1 MVKAYLRYVPGRTFG
16 VVASTGANLVADVT
30 GRLAIAPALQDVIV
44 WDCKKAEPVMTWR
57 DDENKTE
64 VTCIARTRQGNH
76 FAVGYNDGSIRVWT
90 MRSST
95 TPHVIF
101 RGHKGAVTALA
112 FDPAGT
118 TLASGSA
125 DTEIVLWDIVGEA
138 GKARLKGHKDQITSL
153 VFVPSGAAL
162 QQRAESLDVDRKHDR
177 QLHRHLADLPP
188 AHLLSASKDTTIKA
202 WDLATNACVE
212 TVVTHRSEV
221 WAMAL
226 THMWQDPPETLTLV
240 SAGEEIKVHKVNAA
254 HLDQILSTTSTTTDA
269 QPPSASA
276 DGDVAMLD
284 EPTRAITF
292 HGDLKKVSS
301 QRAVSLRFSACHRYL
316 VAACVDTQVQVF
328 KVLSPD
334 EASSKLARRRKRRRE
349 KGAAAADGSA
359 EDVVLTPADEI
370 SAVFVALAGAK
381 VRSLDVCP
389 PPPGAPTVVGK
400 GKKGPLFH
408 FMASLANNSIET
420 FAVSDEAVQKQH
432 AVEMPGHRGDIRAV
446 TLSQD
451 DELAASAG
459 TNLVKVWNVRTG
471 TCIRSMESGYSLSV
485 AFVPGGKYLLVGTKS
500 GQLQIFSIA
509 TSSLVETIDAHEGA
523 IWSIYLT
530 PDKTGFVTGSAD
542 KQVKFWDFALIK
554 EEANRLTAI
563 HTRTLK
569 LSDEVL
575 SVVIS
580 PNQQLLAVSLL
591 DATVKV
597 FHYDSLKF
605 SLSLYGH
612 KLPVLCMDISSDNTL
627 IVTGSADKNLKV
639 WGLDFGDCHRSLF
652 AHSDSIMAVK
662 FVWGTHYVFSC
673 SKDRT
678 IKYWDMD
685 KFENITT
692 LQGHLTEVWA
702 LAVAKHGSFILTGSH
717 DRSLRVWEK
726 TDEQLFL
733 VEEREREMDEAAD
746 ETLLEAA
753 NDAADGAD
761 DVAQA
766 TAESLK
772 AGERILEA
780 LELAKDERERIAEHK
795 LSGEP
800 FTPNIILQAMN
811 MPDPETYVLSTIEK
825 IRSADLEAALLVIPF
840 SWIPLLLELA
850 NHWAE
855 REWNLAV
862 TCRVLFFLLKVHH
875 HQITASRALRPS
887 LVSLQAHVRKALER
901 QRDVIGRN
909 MAAFRYLKREKE
921 LLSTTTF

>member
-57 DDENKTE
+57 DDENKAE

-112 FDPAGT
+112 FDSAGT

-221 WAMAL
+221 WAM
-226 THMWQDPPETLTLV
+226 TVTQMWQDPPETLTLV

-254 HLDQILSTTSTTTDA
+254 HLDQILSTTTSTTTDA

-316 VAACVDTQVQVF
+316 VAATT
-328 KVLSPD
+328 
-334 EASSKLARRRKRRRE
+334 SSRR
-349 KGAAAADGSA
+349 
-359 EDVVLTPADEI
+359 VP
-370 SAVFVALAGAK
+370 
-381 VRSLDVCP
+381 
-389 PPPGAPTVVGK
+389 
-400 GKKGPLFH
+400 
-408 FMASLANNSIET
+408 
-420 FAVSDEAVQKQH
+420 
-432 AVEMPGHRGDIRAV
+432 
-446 TLSQD
+446 
-451 DELAASAG
+451 G

-673 SKDRT
+673 SKDRS

-692 LQGHLTEVWA
+692 LQGHLSEVWA
-702 LAVAKHGSFILTGSH
+702 LAVAKHGSFILSGSH

-840 SWIPLLLELA
+840 SWIPLLLELT

-887 LVSLQAHVRKALER
+887 LVNLQAHVRKALER